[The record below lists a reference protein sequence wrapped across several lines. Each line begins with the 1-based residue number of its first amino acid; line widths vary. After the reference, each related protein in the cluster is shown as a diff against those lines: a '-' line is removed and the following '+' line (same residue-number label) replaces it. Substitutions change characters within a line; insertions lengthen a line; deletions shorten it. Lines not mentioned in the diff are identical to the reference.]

1 MSPGHSQKVAGAFLL
16 TTNFIS
22 MPRQD
27 IAVDPVYGELHTT
40 DNLTNKTIYTFM
52 LLDDIT
58 GADNDGHRY
67 AEVVVPPG
75 FGARYKDTNGIRI
88 YIPYVPDFR
97 ELQVCFRQDVPNGEA
112 EYLINRADNRIW
124 FPVFRENGQGEKV
137 NVRLSEFRVL
147 NENCYFNLIIRDGYA
162 ALYSGNESD
171 MQIKAAMRQNE
182 VFLLKASAG
191 NLYQYPSSG
200 VGLIDFLH
208 GNFENNGLAA
218 KLQSEFEGDK
228 MIINN
233 AYMDSV
239 TGELYLD
246 AIEKENG

>member
-1 MSPGHSQKVAGAFLL
+1 
-16 TTNFIS
+16 

-40 DNLTNKTIYTFM
+40 DNLTNKAIYGFR
-52 LLDDIT
+52 LLDDVS
-58 GADNDGHRY
+58 GADNDHYRY
-67 AEVVVPPG
+67 AEVVVPMSFVAG
-75 FGARYKDTNGIRI
+75 YKDVNGIRV
-88 YIPYVPDFR
+88 YVPYTPDFR
-97 ELQVCFRQDVPNGEA
+97 ELQVRLRLDNTNGEA
-112 EYLINRADNRIW
+112 EYLTNKTDNRIW
-124 FPVFRENGQGEKV
+124 FPVFCEDDQGRKV
-137 NVRLSEFRVL
+137 KIHLSEFRIL
-147 NENCYFNLIIRDGYA
+147 NENSCFNLIIRNGYL
-162 ALYSGNESD
+162 ALFSGNESD
-171 MQIKAAMRQNE
+171 MLIKAAMRQNE

-208 GNFENNGLAA
+208 GNFENTGLAA

>member
-1 MSPGHSQKVAGAFLL
+1 
-16 TTNFIS
+16 

-27 IAVDPVYGELHTT
+27 IAVDPIHGELYTT
-40 DNLTNKTIYTFM
+40 DNLTNKPLYEFT
-52 LLDDIT
+52 LLDAVT
-58 GADNDGHRY
+58 GADNDLYRY
-67 AEVVVPPG
+67 AEVVVPAG
-75 FGARYKDTNGIRI
+75 FKARYKDTNDIRV
-88 YIPYVPDFR
+88 YIPYIPDFK
-97 ELQVCFRQDVPNGEA
+97 ELQVCFRLDNANGET
-112 EYLINRADNRIW
+112 EYLINQTDNRIW
-124 FPVFRENGQGEKV
+124 FPVFRENGKGEKV
-137 NVRLSEFRVL
+137 EIRLSGFRVL
-147 NENCYFNLIIRDGYA
+147 NENCYFNLIIRDGYL
-162 ALYSGNESD
+162 ALFSGNESD
-171 MQIKAAMRQNE
+171 VQIKAAMRQNE

-191 NLYQYPSSG
+191 NLYQYPNSG

-208 GNFENNGLAA
+208 GNFENNGLAS

>member
-1 MSPGHSQKVAGAFLL
+1 MKEFPGLFVNYK
-16 TTNFIS
+16 FIS

-40 DNLTNKTIYTFM
+40 DNLTNKTIYDFT
-52 LLDDIT
+52 LLDAVT
-58 GADNDGHRY
+58 GADNDRYRY
-67 AEVVVPPG
+67 AEVTVPAG
-75 FGARYKDTNGIRI
+75 FGVRYKDANGIRV
-88 YIPYVPDFR
+88 YVPYLPEFK
-97 ELQVCFRQDVPNGEA
+97 ELQVCFRQDNPNGEA
-112 EYLINRADNRIW
+112 EYLINKTDNRIW
-124 FPVFRENGQGEKV
+124 FPVFREDEQGEKM
-137 NVRLSEFRVL
+137 NIRLSEFRVL
-147 NENCYFNLIIRDGYA
+147 NENCYFNLIIRDGHL
-162 ALYSGNESD
+162 ALFSGNESD

-208 GNFENNGLAA
+208 GNFENTGLAA